1 MTKTSTT
8 TDSVARAPRGPAA
21 VVQPLADTLAAELE
35 SLHALHSLTAD
46 QLAALQ
52 NADSDTLDALTGMVG
67 ETLARMKRLQQTR
80 GRQTRLAARVLK
92 LSTDTV
98 TIEEIAGALA
108 AHGDEDS
115 LRASA
120 ELARHRAEL
129 RERATVASRKADALT
144 FALHHALTLGP
155 RSADGFAGA
164 SRSSRPAALHADR
177 HADRHLARRRIRQQ
191 PRLIHSTVNPA
202 PP

>member
-1 MTKTSTT
+1 MTKTSPSS
-8 TDSVARAPRGPAA
+8 TDSVASAPRGPAA

-52 NADSDTLDALTGMVG
+52 NADSDTLDALTSMVG

-98 TIEEIAGALA
+98 TIEEIATALA
-108 AHGDEDS
+108 AYGDEDS
-115 LRASA
+115 LRAA
-120 ELARHRAEL
+120 DELTSHRAEL

-144 FALHHALTLGP
+144 FALHHALTLGREVLTVLQGQAAP
-155 RSADGFAGA
+155 AGQQHYTPTGMQPGA
-164 SRSSRPAALHADR
+164 SRGGGF
-177 HADRHLARRRIRQQ
+177 
-191 PRLIHSTVNPA
+191 VNSLG
-202 PP
+202 